1 MLELKNICT
10 QIKDGDWIES
20 KHQSTDGI
28 RLIQTGNIG
37 IGSYINKDNKAKF
50 ISEETFNE
58 LKCTEVFEGDILISR
73 LPSPV
78 GRACLVPKLDK
89 RTITAVDCT
98 IIKIKKEMCIPKYFI
113 YYTMS
118 DKYLNQVNRFVVG
131 TTRARISR
139 KNLEN
144 IKIFLPSLSKQEKIV
159 ETLDKAQE
167 LINKRKQQIKLLDE
181 LVKSRFVEMF
191 GDPVSN
197 PKGWEKR
204 KLADK
209 CSIITGNTPSRKV
222 DEYYG
227 DYIEWIKSDNITNA
241 GTYLTTAKEYL
252 SEKGLNIGR
261 SIEQNSILMTCIAG
275 SLKCIGNVA
284 IADRKVAFNQQ
295 INGIQTLDNNVFFM
309 FEQFNLSQS
318 YIQSTI
324 NMALKGILSKSQLSE
339 LEFIFP
345 PIELQNEFA
354 NFFKQADKLKFEME
368 KSLKELEDNF
378 ISLMQKAFKGE
389 LF

>member
-1 MLELKNICT
+1 
-10 QIKDGDWIES
+10 
-20 KHQSTDGI
+20 
-28 RLIQTGNIG
+28 
-37 IGSYINKDNKAKF
+37 
-50 ISEETFNE
+50 
-58 LKCTEVFEGDILISR
+58 
-73 LPSPV
+73 
-78 GRACLVPKLDK
+78 
-89 RTITAVDCT
+89 
-98 IIKIKKEMCIPKYFI
+98 
-113 YYTMS
+113 
-118 DKYLNQVNRFVVG
+118 
-131 TTRARISR
+131 
-139 KNLEN
+139 
-144 IKIFLPSLSKQEKIV
+144 
-159 ETLDKAQE
+159 
-167 LINKRKQQIKLLDE
+167 
-181 LVKSRFVEMF
+181 MF

-354 NFFKQADKLKFEME
+354 NFFKQADKLKF
-368 KSLKELEDNF
+368 
-378 ISLMQKAFKGE
+378 I
-389 LF
+389 